1 MKFVPTNVFGDVASM
16 AVEHVQSHGAAEQE
30 RHFLPATSVA
40 LHSREV
46 LVQMDKGQAR
56 NLSPR
61 QCDLHVRGIKRNQK
75 AINRL
80 LNEHSVSNSKP
91 IRLRYI

>member
-1 MKFVPTNVFGDVASM
+1 MKCFRADVFGDVAVM
-16 AVEHVQSHGAAEQE
+16 AVAHVQSHGAAERE
-30 RHFLPATSVA
+30 RYFHPATSVA
-40 LHSREV
+40 LHSSEV

-61 QCDLHVRGIKRNQK
+61 QCDLRVRGIKRNQT

-80 LNEHSVSNSKP
+80 LKEHPVSNSKP